1 MIIDVLTIGADGTQS
16 LGTRE
21 VPDSFGSVPQEITAP
36 DPQADTDAL
45 LVDHEYRLVML
56 ELGVTG

>member
-1 MIIDVLTIGADGTQS
+1 MELSRKTK
-16 LGTRE
+16 TRAE
-21 VPDSFGSVPQEITAP
+21 VAAEAAP

-56 ELGVTG
+56 ELGVTE